1 MVILKPDKPRKGD
14 IAIIRHTYTK
24 LNGDVEEYYTAEY
37 LTRGGKKPLNAKGS
51 PIDPRDIAGLIRPG
65 WPLKE
70 EVSAKF
76 GMDLINKLREM
87 KEAGETR

>member
-24 LNGDVEEYYTAEY
+24 LHGGIMEYYTAEY

-51 PIDPRDIAGLIRPG
+51 PIYPRDIVGLIRPG

-70 EVSAKF
+70 EVSARF
-76 GMDLINKLREM
+76 RMDLINKLREM
-87 KEAGETR
+87 KENVD